1 MLSSKDIDSYLSNH
15 QYIKN
20 CGYFQEFLEKQ
31 LHTGSYKKNVHNK
44 PFQVTLDISATMAI
58 RLRYEEETSLF
69 KNIYLKNCPDMT
81 IFY

>member
-1 MLSSKDIDSYLSNH
+1 MLSSKDIGSYLSNH

-20 CGYFQEFLEKQ
+20 RIAAEFLEKQ
-31 LHTGSYKKNVHNK
+31 LYTGSYKKNVHNK